1 MTGPDPLRLL
11 LVDDHPAIR
20 EAVRRRLEAVP
31 RFEIVGEAGDIREAF
46 TRLAATRP
54 DLAVIDIGLG
64 KASGLFLAREIHD
77 HHPATR
83 VLIWSMH
90 DNARYVAAAR
100 KAGARGYVLKT
111 GPTGEIVKAIQVVA
125 EGGCYYSAGL
135 DRTPMPDPE
144 PTPREAQVLRLV
156 ASGIPSS
163 RIAKQLKVDCRTVE
177 THRRNIMSK
186 LGAKNTADLIMIA
199 VGIGLL
205 DVHDF
210 IE

>member
-1 MTGPDPLRLL
+1 MTKLDQLRLL
-11 LVDDHPAIR
+11 LVDDHPPIR

-31 RFEIVGEAGDIREAF
+31 RFKVVGEAGDIRGAL
-46 TRLAATRP
+46 TQIPTLSP

-64 KASGLFLAREIHD
+64 RASGLFLARVLQD
-77 HHPATR
+77 QHPDTR

-90 DNARYVAAAR
+90 DNRRYVAAAR
-100 KAGARGYVLKT
+100 KAGARGYVLKS
-111 GPTGEIVKAIQVVA
+111 GPTGEIVRAVEVVA

-135 DRTPMPDPE
+135 DQASIPTPDL
-144 PTPREAQVLRLV
+144 TPREAQILRHV
-156 ASGIPSS
+156 ARGIPSS
-163 RIAKQLKVDCRTVE
+163 KIAKQLKIDCRTVE

-186 LGAKNTADLIMIA
+186 LDANNTADLIMIA

-205 DVHDF
+205 NIHDF